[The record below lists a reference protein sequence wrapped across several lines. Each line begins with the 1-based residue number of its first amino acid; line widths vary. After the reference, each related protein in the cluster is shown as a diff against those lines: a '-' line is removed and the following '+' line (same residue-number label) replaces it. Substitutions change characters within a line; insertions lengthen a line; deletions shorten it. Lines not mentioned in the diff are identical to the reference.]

1 MKQSELIKNNMEE
14 IVEKMTEC
22 HAQMSEANGGC
33 AYVAIDTGGEVYK
46 GFEPTD
52 NFRLYNGAE
61 IARYKPYSW
70 TDCEPTVN
78 PETGEEWTAEE
89 ITALEEYYRDD
100 YDAREHLARIIEDC
114 EQAERFSVTDHE

>member
-1 MKQSELIKNNMEE
+1 MKPSALIKNNMEE

-22 HAQMSEANGGC
+22 HAQMSEARGGC
-33 AYVAIDTGGEVYK
+33 AYVAIGTDGEVYR

-52 NFRLYNGAE
+52 NFRLSRDTE

-70 TDCEPTVN
+70 TDCEPNLN

-89 ITALEEYYRDD
+89 ITALEEYHRDN